1 MALSNYT
8 ELQTAV
14 QTELKFTET
23 GFVAAIPDMI
33 KRAEVKVNRR
43 VRLREMEQLAYATYA
58 AGTTAIADRLLALPT
73 GYIEL
78 INLRVRPA
86 TANDDAYVHV
96 RYVDPGRIS
105 DYYATASD
113 GTLYYTLRDQLEFA
127 TPVSTDH
134 RVIMHY
140 LKKWDIATDS
150 TNWLLTNYPDVYL
163 YGALSEAE
171 GFLRNDPRIQLWQSM
186 FYQALD
192 DLDKLS
198 ERGRDDAELDVSE
211 ISNMS
216 GSTYSFNVLTGR

>member
-14 QTELKFTET
+14 QTELKFSES

-58 AGTTAIADRLLALPT
+58 AGTTALADRLLALPT

-86 TANDDAYVHV
+86 TGTDDSYVPV

-105 DYYATASD
+105 DYYSTTSD

-127 TPVSTDH
+127 TPVGTDH
-134 RVIMHY
+134 RVMMHFI
-140 LKKWDIATDS
+140 KKWDIATDS

-171 GFLRNDPRIQLWQSM
+171 GFLRNDERIPLWKGM
-186 FYQALD
+186 FALALD

-211 ISNMS
+211 LSDMS
-216 GSTYSFNVLTGR
+216 SYSHGFNVLTGR